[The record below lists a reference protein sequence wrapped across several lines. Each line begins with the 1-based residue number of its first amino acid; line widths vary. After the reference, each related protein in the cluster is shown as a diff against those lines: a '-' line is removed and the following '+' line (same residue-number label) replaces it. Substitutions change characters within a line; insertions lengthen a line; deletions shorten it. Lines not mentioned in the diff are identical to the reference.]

1 MGLTVCIFLL
11 KNVLFRKYNTDD
23 TLKVIAD
30 QKIRKGID
38 FTWIYWIIVPIVNI
52 SSKQFEDAANV
63 HKEMKSTNLN
73 IAHSTFKPNKSEHID
88 KTIGKAYTHILG

>member
-1 MGLTVCIFLL
+1 MLEFIE
-11 KNVLFRKYNTDD
+11 LF
-23 TLKVIAD
+23 I
-30 QKIRKGID
+30 
-38 FTWIYWIIVPIVNI
+38 PIVNI

-88 KTIGKAYTHILG
+88 KTIGKAYAHILG

>member
-1 MGLTVCIFLL
+1 MLEFIE
-11 KNVLFRKYNTDD
+11 LF
-23 TLKVIAD
+23 I
-30 QKIRKGID
+30 
-38 FTWIYWIIVPIVNI
+38 PIVNI

-88 KTIGKAYTHILG
+88 KTIGKAYVHKYMLG